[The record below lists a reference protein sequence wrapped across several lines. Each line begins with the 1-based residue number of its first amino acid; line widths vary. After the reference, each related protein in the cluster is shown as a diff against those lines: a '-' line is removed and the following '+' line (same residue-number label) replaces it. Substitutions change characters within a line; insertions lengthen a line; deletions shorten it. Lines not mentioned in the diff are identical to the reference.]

1 MEKNQIIII
10 ALIVIIIALLVGM
23 VAVMPNISKK
33 DTNLDIKSKD
43 KLNEGDSF
51 KIKLTDVNGNIIA
64 GQTVNIT
71 IMDKNNAK
79 SYYSV
84 ETNEKGEGTLKLDK
98 KAGNYDVTV
107 TFSGNNDYKN
117 CSVTQKLKIE
127 KEAEEETSSSSD
139 TSESSPTPYAYKSDG
154 TPMYSK
160 AEADNYM
167 LKKYGT
173 DDYERQSNGYIDPD
187 SVGRHYYYY

>member
-23 VAVMPNISKK
+23 VAVMPNFTKK
-33 DTNLDIKSKD
+33 DTNLDIKSKE

-51 KIKLTDVNGNIIA
+51 KVKLTDVNGNIIA
-64 GQTVNIT
+64 GQSVNIT
-71 IMDKNNAK
+71 ITDKNNTK

-84 ETNEKGEGTLKLDK
+84 ETNEKGEGSLKLDK
-98 KAGNYDVTV
+98 QAGDYDITV
-107 TFSGNNDYKN
+107 TYSGNNDYKN
-117 CSVTQKLKIE
+117 CSATQKIKIE
-127 KEAEEETSSSSD
+127 QAEEDTSSSDSSQS
-139 TSESSPTPYAYKSDG
+139 TSSPTPYAYKSDG

-187 SVGRHYYYY
+187 SVGRHY